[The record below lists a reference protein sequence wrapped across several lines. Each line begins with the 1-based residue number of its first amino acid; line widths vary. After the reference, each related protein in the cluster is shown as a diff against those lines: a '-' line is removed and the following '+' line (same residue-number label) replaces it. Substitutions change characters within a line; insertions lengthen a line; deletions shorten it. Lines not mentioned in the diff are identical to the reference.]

1 MRRTE
6 SIELTLRASRKSGNT
21 AVLTQRSHRF
31 PPSGENLMRV
41 SLMANIP
48 YQPVLRR
55 VEHIMQCDGQ
65 FYRAQVRRKMTAR
78 FCHRLKKKFTQLS
91 SKLRQLL
98 SL

>member
-1 MRRTE
+1 MRRSE
-6 SIELTLRASRKSGNT
+6 GIELTFCASRKPCNT
-21 AVLTQRSHRF
+21 AVLAQGRHRV
-31 PPSGENLMRV
+31 PPAGKDFMCV

-65 FYRAQVRRKMTAR
+65 FHCAQVRRKMTAR
-78 FCHRLKKKFTQLS
+78 FCHGLEKKFTQLS
-91 SKLRQLL
+91 SKLGQLL